1 MNTELDPGKITQLL
15 NQGTRQMSGQVL
27 SALNRAR
34 QNALEK
40 HSVRAHVFNLAP
52 SSGMHT
58 DTHRWAHWPGL
69 RSVQHLAIVILLA
82 AIVISGVGYWHH
94 AEEQQIGEL
103 DVAILTDELPVEVF
117 VDH

>member
-15 NQGTRQMSGQVL
+15 NQGIRQMDGQVL
-27 SALNRAR
+27 SALSRAR
-34 QNALEK
+34 QLALE
-40 HSVRAHVFNLAP
+40 RQAAHAPVFTLAP
-52 SSGMHT
+52 GGMHT
-58 DTHRWAHWPGL
+58 HTNRWTHWAGL
-69 RSVQHLAIVILLA
+69 HSAQHLAIVILLA